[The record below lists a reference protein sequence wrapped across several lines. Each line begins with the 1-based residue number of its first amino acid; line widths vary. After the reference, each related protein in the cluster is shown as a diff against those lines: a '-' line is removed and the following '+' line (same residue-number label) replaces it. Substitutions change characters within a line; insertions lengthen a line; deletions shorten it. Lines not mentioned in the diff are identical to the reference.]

1 MWESKEGDLIASWR
15 INREI
20 SELPSPGLLQISIGA
35 SVSSLIN
42 CDLKWPNDLVSAT
55 GKKIGGIL
63 IEANSSERGFRL
75 GISWKLFDFNQHGNK
90 KIAIIRTMLEDASEA
105 CDKVNSI
112 EGLSTTTTSGK
123 IRLVRERL
131 SQ

>member
-1 MWESKEGDLIASWR
+1 MAKLSKAKRGK
-15 INREI
+15 NRWI
-20 SELPSPGLLQISIGA
+20 GIIVTNPSITRSEMGNLLELGLQ
-35 SVSSLIN
+35 
-42 CDLKWPNDLVSAT
+42 
-55 GKKIGGIL
+55 
-63 IEANSSERGFRL
+63 
-75 GISWKLFDFNQHGNK
+75 GISWKLFDFHQHGNQ

-105 CDKVNSI
+105 RDKVNSI

>member
-1 MWESKEGDLIASWR
+1 MAKLSKAKRGK
-15 INREI
+15 NRWI
-20 SELPSPGLLQISIGA
+20 GIIVTNPSITRSEMSNLLELGLQ
-35 SVSSLIN
+35 
-42 CDLKWPNDLVSAT
+42 
-55 GKKIGGIL
+55 
-63 IEANSSERGFRL
+63 

-105 CDKVNSI
+105 RDKVNSI

-131 SQ
+131 SH

>member
-1 MWESKEGDLIASWR
+1 MAKLSKAKRGKNRWIGIIVTNPSITRSEMGNLLDL
-15 INREI
+15 
-20 SELPSPGLLQISIGA
+20 GLQ
-35 SVSSLIN
+35 
-42 CDLKWPNDLVSAT
+42 
-55 GKKIGGIL
+55 
-63 IEANSSERGFRL
+63 

-105 CDKVNSI
+105 RDKVNSI

>member
-1 MWESKEGDLIASWR
+1 MAKLSKAKRGK
-15 INREI
+15 NRWI
-20 SELPSPGLLQISIGA
+20 GIIVTNPSITRSEMENLLELGLQ
-35 SVSSLIN
+35 
-42 CDLKWPNDLVSAT
+42 
-55 GKKIGGIL
+55 
-63 IEANSSERGFRL
+63 
-75 GISWKLFDFNQHGNK
+75 GISWKLFDFHQHGNQ

-105 CDKVNSI
+105 RDKVNSI

>member
-1 MWESKEGDLIASWR
+1 MSKLSKAKRGKNRWIGIIVTNPSITRSEMGNLLDL
-15 INREI
+15 
-20 SELPSPGLLQISIGA
+20 GLQ
-35 SVSSLIN
+35 
-42 CDLKWPNDLVSAT
+42 
-55 GKKIGGIL
+55 
-63 IEANSSERGFRL
+63 

-105 CDKVNSI
+105 RDKVNSI

>member
-1 MWESKEGDLIASWR
+1 MAKLSKAKRGK
-15 INREI
+15 NRWI
-20 SELPSPGLLQISIGA
+20 GIIVTNPSITRSEMSNLLELGLQ
-35 SVSSLIN
+35 
-42 CDLKWPNDLVSAT
+42 
-55 GKKIGGIL
+55 
-63 IEANSSERGFRL
+63 

-105 CDKVNSI
+105 RDKVNSI

>member
-1 MWESKEGDLIASWR
+1 MAKLSKAKRGK
-15 INREI
+15 NRWI
-20 SELPSPGLLQISIGA
+20 GIIVTNPSITRSEMGNLLELGLQ
-35 SVSSLIN
+35 
-42 CDLKWPNDLVSAT
+42 
-55 GKKIGGIL
+55 
-63 IEANSSERGFRL
+63 
-75 GISWKLFDFNQHGNK
+75 GISWKLFDFNQHGEK

-105 CDKVNSI
+105 RDKVNSI

>member
-1 MWESKEGDLIASWR
+1 MAMAKLSKAKRGK
-15 INREI
+15 NRWI
-20 SELPSPGLLQISIGA
+20 GIIVTNPSITRSEMGNLLELGLQ
-35 SVSSLIN
+35 
-42 CDLKWPNDLVSAT
+42 
-55 GKKIGGIL
+55 
-63 IEANSSERGFRL
+63 

-105 CDKVNSI
+105 RDKVNSI

>member
-1 MWESKEGDLIASWR
+1 MAKLSKAKRGK
-15 INREI
+15 NRWI
-20 SELPSPGLLQISIGA
+20 GIIVTNPSITRSEMGNLLELGLQ
-35 SVSSLIN
+35 
-42 CDLKWPNDLVSAT
+42 
-55 GKKIGGIL
+55 
-63 IEANSSERGFRL
+63 

-112 EGLSTTTTSGK
+112 KGLSTITTSGK

>member
-1 MWESKEGDLIASWR
+1 MAKLSKAKRGK
-15 INREI
+15 NRWI
-20 SELPSPGLLQISIGA
+20 GIIVTNPSITRSEMGNLLELGLQ
-35 SVSSLIN
+35 
-42 CDLKWPNDLVSAT
+42 
-55 GKKIGGIL
+55 
-63 IEANSSERGFRL
+63 

-105 CDKVNSI
+105 RDKVNSI

>member
-1 MWESKEGDLIASWR
+1 MAKLSKAKRGK
-15 INREI
+15 NRWI
-20 SELPSPGLLQISIGA
+20 GIIVTNPSITRSEMGNLLELGLQ
-35 SVSSLIN
+35 
-42 CDLKWPNDLVSAT
+42 
-55 GKKIGGIL
+55 
-63 IEANSSERGFRL
+63 
-75 GISWKLFDFNQHGNK
+75 GISWKLFDFNQHGDK

-105 CDKVNSI
+105 RDKVNSI

>member
-1 MWESKEGDLIASWR
+1 MAKLSKAKRGK
-15 INREI
+15 NRWI
-20 SELPSPGLLQISIGA
+20 GIIVTNPSITRSEMSNLLELGLQ
-35 SVSSLIN
+35 
-42 CDLKWPNDLVSAT
+42 
-55 GKKIGGIL
+55 
-63 IEANSSERGFRL
+63 
-75 GISWKLFDFNQHGNK
+75 GISWKLFDFNQHGDK

-105 CDKVNSI
+105 RDKVNSI

>member
-1 MWESKEGDLIASWR
+1 MAKLSKAKRGK
-15 INREI
+15 NRWI
-20 SELPSPGLLQISIGA
+20 GIIVTNPSITRSEMSNLLELGLQ
-35 SVSSLIN
+35 
-42 CDLKWPNDLVSAT
+42 
-55 GKKIGGIL
+55 
-63 IEANSSERGFRL
+63 
-75 GISWKLFDFNQHGNK
+75 GISWKLFDFNQHGDK

-131 SQ
+131 SH

>member
-1 MWESKEGDLIASWR
+1 MAKPSKAKRGK
-15 INREI
+15 NRWI
-20 SELPSPGLLQISIGA
+20 GIIVTNPSITRSEMGNLLELGLQ
-35 SVSSLIN
+35 
-42 CDLKWPNDLVSAT
+42 
-55 GKKIGGIL
+55 
-63 IEANSSERGFRL
+63 
-75 GISWKLFDFNQHGNK
+75 GISWKLFDFHQHGNQ

-105 CDKVNSI
+105 RDKVNSI

>member
-1 MWESKEGDLIASWR
+1 MAKLSKAKR
-15 INREI
+15 
-20 SELPSPGLLQISIGA
+20 
-35 SVSSLIN
+35 
-42 CDLKWPNDLVSAT
+42 
-55 GKKIGGIL
+55 GKKRWIGI
-63 IEANSSERGFRL
+63 IVTNPSITRSEMSNLLELGL
-75 GISWKLFDFNQHGNK
+75 QGISWKLFDFNQHGNK

-105 CDKVNSI
+105 RDKVNSI